1 MSAAGSLDLRLPI
14 GGLFTVVGL
23 ILTVYGVATMHDPAM
38 YARSEG
44 ININL
49 VWGAVMVLFGIG
61 MLVAA
66 RLGRPTLEPAELS
79 PEGRATE
86 RREHE
91 KGLEH

>member
-1 MSAAGSLDLRLPI
+1 MSAAGNLDLRLPI
-14 GGLFTVVGL
+14 GGLFTVNGL
-23 ILTVYGVATMHDPAM
+23 ILAGYGLATTNDSAM

-49 VWGAVMVLFGIG
+49 VWGVVMLVFGII

-66 RLGRPTLEPAELS
+66 RRGRPTLEPAALS

-86 RREHE
+86 QREHE
-91 KGLEH
+91 RGLEH